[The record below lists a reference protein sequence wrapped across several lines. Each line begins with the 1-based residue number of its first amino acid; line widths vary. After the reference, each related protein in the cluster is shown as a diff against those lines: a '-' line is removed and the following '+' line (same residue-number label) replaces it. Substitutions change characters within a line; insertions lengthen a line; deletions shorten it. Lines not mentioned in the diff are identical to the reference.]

1 MSLTS
6 KKTKSR
12 RVKVVMS
19 IASKQADKKSSN
31 HFNKIKVSGVI
42 LVDKP
47 QGMTS
52 QQVVSKVK
60 YLFKSPNHDSKKAG
74 HTGTLDPMATGL
86 LPICMGEA
94 TKFSHY
100 QLDADKSYQAT
111 ILLGGQTDTGDAD
124 GQIVAQAPIPKFDD
138 VLLDKVAQQFLGVQQ
153 QIPPM
158 YSALKKDGKKLYEY
172 ARAGIEVER
181 APRDI
186 VIKAIDLKALDHEK
200 IQLTV
205 TCTKGTYV
213 RVLGEDIAKAMGTL
227 GHLTALRRTQVGDFK
242 INDAITLPDLEAL
255 VFDNR
260 QEQLMPVDACINIE
274 AEMVLTVEQ
283 CERIHMG
290 QRLNVLE
297 QLTDSLRDYISTSI
311 SHQSSV
317 SENNDI
323 QLDSDMVSS
332 DDDQQPLIH
341 EIPVDIRLI
350 NQQGQ
355 FLGLGAVSLNG
366 RLQPKKLIQR

>member
-1 MSLTS
+1 
-6 KKTKSR
+6 
-12 RVKVVMS
+12 MS
-19 IASKQADKKSSN
+19 ISSKQTE
-31 HFNKIKVSGVI
+31 KIKVSGVI

-47 QGMTS
+47 KGMTS

-60 YLFKSPNHDSKKAG
+60 YLFKSPSHDSKKAG

-111 ILLGGQTDTGDAD
+111 ILLGQQTDTGDAD
-124 GQIVAQAPIPKFDD
+124 GQVVIQAPIPKFDD
-138 VLLDKVAQQFLGVQQ
+138 TLLAQIAEQFSGAQQ

-172 ARAGIEVER
+172 ARAGIEIER
-181 APRDI
+181 PPRNI
-186 VIKAIDLKALDHEK
+186 VIKAIDIKAIDAER

-213 RVLGEDIAKAMGTL
+213 RVLGEDIAKAMGTV
-227 GHLTALRRTQVGDFK
+227 GHLTALRRTQVGNFTIDK
-242 INDAITLPDLEAL
+242 AVDLSALEAMAYT
-255 VFDNR
+255 DR
-260 QEQLMPVDACINIE
+260 EAQLMPVDACVDIG
-274 AEMVLTVEQ
+274 ATLMLTAEQ
-283 CERIHMG
+283 CTRIHMG
-290 QRLNVLE
+290 QRLNVFE
-297 QLTDSLRDYISTSI
+297 QLTDELRNYVLDSI
-311 SHQSSV
+311 NSQSFSEIDEADLQSSDANT
-317 SENNDI
+317 EI
-323 QLDSDMVSS
+323 PQESDKTES
-332 DDDQQPLIH
+332 QKLEQF

-350 NQQGQ
+350 DEKGQ

>member
-1 MSLTS
+1 
-6 KKTKSR
+6 
-12 RVKVVMS
+12 MS
-19 IASKQADKKSSN
+19 ISSKPADKL
-31 HFNKIKVSGVI
+31 KVSGVI

-47 QGMTS
+47 KGMTS

-111 ILLGGQTDTGDAD
+111 ILLGSQTDTGDAE

-138 VLLDKVAQQFLGVQQ
+138 ALLDNVAQQFLGAQQ

-172 ARAGIEVER
+172 ARAGIEIER
-181 APRDI
+181 PPRDI
-186 VIKAIDLKALDHEK
+186 TIKAIELKAVDDK
-200 IQLTV
+200 QIQLMV

-227 GHLTALRRTQVGDFK
+227 GHLTALRRTQVGNFNID
-242 INDAITLPDLEAL
+242 DAIALSELEKVA
-255 VFDNR
+255 FDDR
-260 QEQLMPVDACINIE
+260 QVQLMSVDACIDIK
-274 AEMVLTVEQ
+274 AELTLTPEQ
-283 CERIHMG
+283 CTRIHMG
-290 QRLNVLE
+290 QRLNVFE
-297 QLTDSLRDYISTSI
+297 QLTDDLKKYIVAEINSQSFTDKDEASDQSI
-311 SHQSSV
+311 ESDID
-317 SENNDI
+317 ENDSFAKDETQGV
-323 QLDSDMVSS
+323 QLLE
-332 DDDQQPLIH
+332 PEL
-341 EIPVDIRLI
+341 PVDIRLI
-350 NQQGQ
+350 NEKGE

>member
-1 MSLTS
+1 MSTS
-6 KKTKSR
+6 P
-12 RVKVVMS
+12 
-19 IASKQADKKSSN
+19 KQAD
-31 HFNKIKVSGVI
+31 KIKVSGVI

-47 QGMTS
+47 KGMTS

-100 QLDADKSYQAT
+100 QLDADKSYEAI

-124 GQIVAQAPIPKFDD
+124 GKIVEQAAIPTFDTA
-138 VLLDKVAQQFLGVQQ
+138 LLEQVAQQFSGAQQ

-186 VIKAIDLKALDHEK
+186 VIKAIDLKALDHEQ

-213 RVLGEDIAKAMGTL
+213 RVLGEDIAKALGTL
-227 GHLTALRRTQVGDFK
+227 GHLTALRRTQVGDFN
-242 INDAITLPDLEAL
+242 IDNAITLPELEAL
-255 VFDNR
+255 DGR
-260 QEQLMPVDACINIE
+260 QEQLMPVDACINID
-274 AEMVLTVEQ
+274 AEMILTAEQ
-283 CERIHMG
+283 CTRIHMG
-290 QRLNVLE
+290 QRLNVFE
-297 QLTDSLRDYISTSI
+297 QLTDDIRDYIADNIDSESWASQDI
-311 SHQSSV
+311 AVRQQAV
-317 SENNDI
+317 SEIDDSE
-323 QLDSDMVSS
+323 QLTDMK
-332 DDDQQPLIH
+332 PLKH

-350 NQQGQ
+350 NEDGQ

>member
-1 MSLTS
+1 MS
-6 KKTKSR
+6 K
-12 RVKVVMS
+12 
-19 IASKQADKKSSN
+19 ASKHAD
-31 HFNKIKVSGVI
+31 KIKVSGVI

-47 QGMTS
+47 KGMTS

-60 YLFKSPNHDSKKAG
+60 YLFQSPKHDSKKAG

-111 ILLGGQTDTGDAD
+111 ILLGSQTDTGDAD
-124 GQIVAQAPIPKFDD
+124 GQIVARTPVPKFDGM
-138 VLLDKVAQQFLGVQQ
+138 LLEQVAQQFSGVQQ

-181 APRDI
+181 APRYI
-186 VIKAIDLKALDHEK
+186 VIKAIDLKVLDHEQ

-255 VFDNR
+255 VFDSR
-260 QEQLMPVDACINIE
+260 QGQLMPVDACINIE
-274 AEMVLTVEQ
+274 VEMTLTAEQ

-290 QRLNVLE
+290 QRLNVSE

-311 SHQSSV
+311 SHQFSE
-317 SENNDI
+317 SENNSTQPDN
-323 QLDSDMVSS
+323 DVVSS
-332 DDDQQPLIH
+332 DDDQQSLIH

>member
-1 MSLTS
+1 
-6 KKTKSR
+6 
-12 RVKVVMS
+12 MS
-19 IASKQADKKSSN
+19 ISPKQIE
-31 HFNKIKVSGVI
+31 KIKVSGVI

-47 QGMTS
+47 KGMTS

-111 ILLGGQTDTGDAD
+111 ILLGHQTDTGDAD
-124 GQIVAQAPIPKFDD
+124 GQVVVQAPIPKFDD
-138 VLLDKVAQQFLGVQQ
+138 TLLEQIAQQFTGAQQ

-172 ARAGIEVER
+172 ARAGIEIER
-181 APRDI
+181 PPRDI
-186 VIKAIDLKALDHEK
+186 VIKAIDIKMLDNEH

-213 RVLGEDIAKAMGTL
+213 RVLGEDIAKALGTV
-227 GHLTALRRTQVGDFK
+227 GHLTALRRTQVGNFTIGK
-242 INDAITLPDLEAL
+242 AIALSELEVMTLTDREAH
-255 VFDNR
+255 
-260 QEQLMPVDACINIE
+260 LMPVDACVDIN
-274 AEMVLTVEQ
+274 AALTLTAEQ
-283 CERIHMG
+283 CTRIHMG
-290 QRLNVLE
+290 QRLNVFE
-297 QLTDSLRDYISTSI
+297 QLTDELKSYVSDSINKQALTQIDEANSQPINDNTDIDRDSNKDESQKAQYFET
-311 SHQSSV
+311 
-317 SENNDI
+317 
-323 QLDSDMVSS
+323 
-332 DDDQQPLIH
+332 
-341 EIPVDIRLI
+341 PVDIRLI
-350 NQQGQ
+350 DEEGQ

>member
-1 MSLTS
+1 
-6 KKTKSR
+6 
-12 RVKVVMS
+12 MS
-19 IASKQADKKSSN
+19 IASTQADKKFSN
-31 HFNKIKVSGVI
+31 HPDKTKVSGVI

-47 QGMTS
+47 KGMTS

-138 VLLDKVAQQFLGVQQ
+138 VLLDKVAQQFLGAQQ

-186 VIKAIDLKALDHEK
+186 VIKAIDIKALDHEK

-242 INDAITLPDLEAL
+242 INDAITLSDLEVLA
-255 VFDNR
+255 FDNR

-290 QRLNVLE
+290 QRLNVFE

-332 DDDQQPLIH
+332 EDDQQPLIH
-341 EIPVDIRLI
+341 EIPADIRLI

>member
-1 MSLTS
+1 
-6 KKTKSR
+6 
-12 RVKVVMS
+12 MS
-19 IASKQADKKSSN
+19 IPPKQIE
-31 HFNKIKVSGVI
+31 KIKVSGVI

-111 ILLGGQTDTGDAD
+111 ILLGQQTDTGDAD
-124 GQIVAQAPIPKFDD
+124 GQVVAQAPVPKFDSSY
-138 VLLDKVAQQFLGVQQ
+138 LNEIAQQFLGPQQ

-172 ARAGIEVER
+172 ARAGIEVDR
-181 APRDI
+181 PPRDI
-186 VIKAIDLKALDHEK
+186 VIKAIDIKALDNQR
-200 IQLTV
+200 IQLAV

-227 GHLTALRRTQVGDFK
+227 GHLTALRRTQVGNFTIGK
-242 INDAITLPDLEAL
+242 AIALSELEEMTLAHRE
-255 VFDNR
+255 VR
-260 QEQLMPVDACINIE
+260 LMPVDACIDID
-274 AEMVLTVEQ
+274 AELTLTAEQ
-283 CERIHMG
+283 CTRIHMG
-290 QRLNVLE
+290 QRLNVFE
-297 QLTDSLRDYISTSI
+297 QLTDELKNYVSDNIDSQPFIDIDEADSQLVDSVRD
-311 SHQSSV
+311 V
-317 SENNDI
+317 
-323 QLDSDMVSS
+323 
-332 DDDQQPLIH
+332 DQDFVKDESNKTQRF

-350 NQQGQ
+350 NENGE